1 MTNSKKHITAVA
13 LLLIGIMIIPTLSMA
28 DAKKGHR
35 IYKKKLQKKCK
46 FAGSIFARKHTQEE
60 WEKIDQLGLFKTE
73 TQKICPQ
80 MDLGKLNEKQWNDLY
95 DFTYKFGIGGEIPNG
110 CDPK

>member
-1 MTNSKKHITAVA
+1 MKRFTAA
-13 LLLIGIMIIPTLSMA
+13 LTTIVLGSMLLTTFSMA

-35 IYKKKLQKKCK
+35 IYKKKMHRVCK
-46 FAGSIFARKHTQEE
+46 FPGSTFARKHTQEE
-60 WEKIDQLGLFKTE
+60 WEKINDKGQFREE
-73 TQKICPQ
+73 TQKICPA
-80 MDLGKLNEKQWNDLY
+80 LKLAKLNDKQWNDLY